1 MFALCK
7 CFFSGCYFCS
17 NKRLHG
23 NTSTLTFLFEYA
35 LLQLSFFQVPDR
47 QIIIRVKLAS
57 CGFLENITL
66 ARKFF
71 TLYKLCE
78 EQLSKQ
84 NHYDF
89 GLRNILS
96 VLKTLGVTKRECPK
110 ETETTLVCRVLK
122 DMNSSKLVDEDE
134 ALFESLNNDLFPNM
148 EIAKVGHPKLEEAI
162 ELILEAEHLIPH
174 PTWMIKLIQLFETQK
189 VRHGIM
195 VIGKIKYNSPRL
207 NVFVKLFI
215 LSGPSGA
222 GKSKCISVLAK
233 AIDKIDELPV
243 KEIRLNPKSITDGQM
258 FGKMDAATNDWS
270 DGIFSSLWRKTMKN
284 KKIVSW
290 LVLDGPVDPMWI
302 ENLNSVLDDN
312 KILTL
317 ANGDR
322 LPMLSNM
329 KLIFEPQN
337 VDNASPATVSRCG
350 MVYMSSSGLNW
361 RPLVEHWLKRMM
373 MSLTQENF
381 LRDLF
386 HKSFPDVF
394 SFSFLNLKYVLKVLE
409 VHVLHTLFALLESL
423 LPKEECDDEV
433 VKQTEVARK
442 SGSIKKDEEQ
452 EEDPKTTYQ
461 LEQIYIFSLFWAIGG
476 YLEHSDRVQLQN
488 FVQENVQLSL
498 PSLGEYN
505 IFDFHFDIDSNN
517 WVHWNMK
524 MKSYKPPDVTPQN
537 YGSLL
542 IPNVSSLR
550 LNYLIKSVSKLNE
563 NILLIG
569 VQGSAK
575 TTLINNYF
583 KQFNS
588 EVHTVMNR
596 NFSSTTTP
604 QIFQKSIESNV
615 DKRMGNIFG
624 PQLGKKMSMFVDDLN
639 IPEINS
645 WGDQPT
651 NEFFR
656 SVIEMKGFYSLG
668 NRYKAFKCS
677 KDLALFSKVTSQLSH
692 FKNKHCKVLVSC
704 SDR

>member
-1 MFALCK
+1 M
-7 CFFSGCYFCS
+7 
-17 NKRLHG
+17 
-23 NTSTLTFLFEYA
+23 
-35 LLQLSFFQVPDR
+35 
-47 QIIIRVKLAS
+47 
-57 CGFLENITL
+57 
-66 ARKFF
+66 
-71 TLYKLCE
+71 
-78 EQLSKQ
+78 
-84 NHYDF
+84 
-89 GLRNILS
+89 
-96 VLKTLGVTKRECPK
+96 
-110 ETETTLVCRVLK
+110 
-122 DMNSSKLVDEDE
+122 
-134 ALFESLNNDLFPNM
+134 SL
-148 EIAKVGHPKLEEAI
+148 
-162 ELILEAEHLIPH
+162 
-174 PTWMIKLIQLFETQK
+174 
-189 VRHGIM
+189 
-195 VIGKIKYNSPRL
+195 
-207 NVFVKLFI
+207 
-215 LSGPSGA
+215 GPSGA

-233 AIDKIDELPV
+233 AIDKIDELTV
-243 KEIRLNPKSITDGQM
+243 KQIRLNPKSITDGQM

-284 KKIVSW
+284 KKSVSW

-373 MSLTQENF
+373 MSVANESL

-386 HKSFPDVF
+386 YKSFPDVF
-394 SFSFLNLKYVLKVLE
+394 AFSFLNLKYVLKVLE

-423 LPKEECDDEV
+423 LPKEDYDDEL

-442 SGSIKKDEEQ
+442 SGPYKKDDEQ

-476 YLEHSDRVQLQN
+476 YLEHSDRVKLQN
-488 FVQENVQLSL
+488 FVDENVDLSL
-498 PSLGEYN
+498 PSLGEYD
-505 IFDFHFDIDSNN
+505 IFDLHFDLESNE
-517 WVHWNMK
+517 WVHWNK
-524 MKSYKPPDVTPQN
+524 QMKSYKAPDVTPQN

-550 LNYLIKSVSKLNE
+550 MNFLIQSVSKLNE

-588 EVHTVMNR
+588 EEHTVMNR

-615 DKRMGNIFG
+615 DKRMGNVFG

-668 NRYKAFKCS
+668 IYQI
-677 KDLALFSKVTSQLSH
+677 VYEQSQL
-692 FKNKHCKVLVSC
+692 FFQF
-704 SDR
+704 